1 MKNTG
6 FTYFSFFLVMFYS
19 CSTFGPNTR
28 GKKESFRSDWPVQ
41 TTRYWIGPEYWTN
54 PLQDWHLNNGRL
66 ECLVAAENRNVHILT
81 HQLGDQSGNFD
92 MQITVGMLSKPQQA
106 GWAGFLVG
114 ASGEFDD
121 YRDNAIYGKGLEA
134 GILTTGKLFIGK
146 VDIVDFN
153 APEAI
158 LLSPM
163 EKKGITLKL
172 QAVQKNEIYQ
182 VTLKAYDTN
191 SRDLLGQI
199 EKEDIPANDLIGNL
213 AIVSSFP
220 DSLIGIASGAEV
232 NGTSENIGSGK
243 FNAQPGF
250 WFNDWQL
257 SGDKIVVHDD
267 QTFGPIM
274 WSQYTVSKG
283 VLKMTAQMA
292 PVGKEDDPG
301 ASRVKLQIKGEGND
315 WQTIQESPVS
325 AGSRVAIFRVD
336 HWRGTTDI
344 DYRLAFKYLGAGDKM
359 KEHYWHGTVKKDP
372 VGKKEVV
379 VAAFTGNT
387 DLGFPNNEV
396 VKHVKA
402 HKPDL
407 LIFTGDQIYEP
418 VGGYGIERE
427 PLEKATLDYLR
438 KWYLYGWE
446 YRELLKDIPSL
457 ALPDDHDVY
466 QGNIWGAGGKATNK
480 EGSQKDMQDSGGYT
494 MPPEWVN
501 IVQQTQT
508 GHFPDPFDP
517 APVTHGISVYYC
529 DLQLGGIS
537 FGVIED
543 RKWKSAP
550 GTVLPANLKVRNG
563 WAEASRTV
571 DPKILDVPEAELL
584 GKRQIEFIKD
594 WASDWSGG
602 VWMKTLV
609 SQTIFSTIATLPND
623 AVSDVVV
630 PTLRITKRGEY
641 PEGDIPTQ
649 DMDSNGWPQKGRNEA
664 LREIRKG
671 YAFHIAGDQHL
682 GSSLQYGIDDWGDAG
697 YAICVPSIS
706 NIWPRR
712 WFPEQGGKNRKPGAP
727 KNTGD
732 FLDGF
737 GNKMTVLAVSNPY
750 FTNLK
755 PANLYDRAAGYG
767 IIKFNRES
775 REIEFANW
783 PRQTDP
789 TQPGAKPY
797 GGWPITIQQED
808 NYGRKAVAYLPEIQ
822 VTGLSFPP
830 VIQVIDESTEE
841 IVYTLRAKEN
851 TFKPKV
857 FKSGFYT
864 IKVGEPG
871 TNKMKTLVNV
881 SDTKDE
887 AKKVMINF

>member
-1 MKNTG
+1 
-6 FTYFSFFLVMFYS
+6 
-19 CSTFGPNTR
+19 
-28 GKKESFRSDWPVQ
+28 
-41 TTRYWIGPEYWTN
+41 
-54 PLQDWHLNNGRL
+54 
-66 ECLVAAENRNVHILT
+66 
-81 HQLGDQSGNFD
+81 
-92 MQITVGMLSKPQQA
+92 
-106 GWAGFLVG
+106 
-114 ASGEFDD
+114 
-121 YRDNAIYGKGLEA
+121 
-134 GILTTGKLFIGK
+134 
-146 VDIVDFN
+146 
-153 APEAI
+153 
-158 LLSPM
+158 
-163 EKKGITLKL
+163 
-172 QAVQKNEIYQ
+172 
-182 VTLKAYDTN
+182 
-191 SRDLLGQI
+191 
-199 EKEDIPANDLIGNL
+199 
-213 AIVSSFP
+213 
-220 DSLIGIASGAEV
+220 
-232 NGTSENIGSGK
+232 
-243 FNAQPGF
+243 
-250 WFNDWQL
+250 
-257 SGDKIVVHDD
+257 
-267 QTFGPIM
+267 
-274 WSQYTVSKG
+274 
-283 VLKMTAQMA
+283 
-292 PVGKEDDPG
+292 
-301 ASRVKLQIKGEGND
+301 
-315 WQTIQESPVS
+315 
-325 AGSRVAIFRVD
+325 
-336 HWRGTTDI
+336 
-344 DYRLAFKYLGAGDKM
+344 
-359 KEHYWHGTVKKDP
+359 
-372 VGKKEVV
+372 
-379 VAAFTGNT
+379 
-387 DLGFPNNEV
+387 
-396 VKHVKA
+396 
-402 HKPDL
+402 
-407 LIFTGDQIYEP
+407 
-418 VGGYGIERE
+418 
-427 PLEKATLDYLR
+427 
-438 KWYLYGWE
+438 
-446 YRELLKDIPSL
+446 
-457 ALPDDHDVY
+457 
-466 QGNIWGAGGKATNK
+466 
-480 EGSQKDMQDSGGYT
+480 
-494 MPPEWVN
+494 
-501 IVQQTQT
+501 
-508 GHFPDPFDP
+508 
-517 APVTHGISVYYC
+517 
-529 DLQLGGIS
+529 
-537 FGVIED
+537 
-543 RKWKSAP
+543 
-550 GTVLPANLKVRNG
+550 
-563 WAEASRTV
+563 
-571 DPKILDVPEAELL
+571 
-584 GKRQIEFIKD
+584 
-594 WASDWSGG
+594 
-602 VWMKTLV
+602 MKTLV

-630 PTLRITKRGEY
+630 PTLRITQKDEY

-864 IKVGEPG
+864 IKVGGPG